1 MDDPICRAIGRLG
14 KRLGD
19 GNLKNDRINQHGIGD
34 GKGGN
39 EYEADP
45 GHESQPPEASGNNS
59 RHESADNNEPHSE
72 HALRNHVNRI
82 CDDAGESKQHEKNH
96 QG

>member
-1 MDDPICRAIGRLG
+1 MDDPIGRAIGCLG

-19 GNLKNDRINQHGIGD
+19 GNLKNDRIDQHGIGD

-39 EYEADP
+39 EHEAHP